1 LALKRRSSIAVGTKS
16 RNFFR
21 KGAEPEPTITIFL
34 PRGQEPTLRFAKR
47 AMRGDFVLLNSA
59 KSRVAVAAFAI
70 SAILAAGP
78 AAASFDGA
86 WTVSIITTKGVCDAG
101 MALPIQISSGRVASG
116 HSEVSVSGRVGETGS
131 ITVAVI
137 QGIKR
142 AFGSGRLAE
151 TSGSGTWRGG
161 PCSGTWTAQRI

>member
-1 LALKRRSSIAVGTKS
+1 
-16 RNFFR
+16 
-21 KGAEPEPTITIFL
+21 
-34 PRGQEPTLRFAKR
+34 
-47 AMRGDFVLLNSA
+47 MRGDFVLQNA
-59 KSRVAVAAFAI
+59 TKSRVVAAAFAI
-70 SAILAAGP
+70 SAILAAAP

-101 MALPIQISSGRVASG
+101 MALPIQINSGRVASG
-116 HSEVSVSGRVGETGS
+116 HSEVSVSGRVAETGS